1 MTKVEFQLSKREL
14 VLTGTLRKLRQVRI
28 IVGMSLLLVGAI
40 LLLIAGGSF
49 RIPGWF
55 LLGYVLLFP
64 FILMRAIHQQ
74 VNADPVFV
82 SATEMSFS
90 ESGIVSVADG
100 IKSERPWHTLKSWSQ
115 SKNHFFLYTDN
126 LGAAVTIPK
135 RAFTNQQMDL
145 FLNEVKKIDD
155 GD

>member
-1 MTKVEFQLSKREL
+1 
-14 VLTGTLRKLRQVRI
+14 
-28 IVGMSLLLVGAI
+28 
-40 LLLIAGGSF
+40 
-49 RIPGWF
+49 
-55 LLGYVLLFP
+55 
-64 FILMRAIHQQ
+64 MRAIHQQ